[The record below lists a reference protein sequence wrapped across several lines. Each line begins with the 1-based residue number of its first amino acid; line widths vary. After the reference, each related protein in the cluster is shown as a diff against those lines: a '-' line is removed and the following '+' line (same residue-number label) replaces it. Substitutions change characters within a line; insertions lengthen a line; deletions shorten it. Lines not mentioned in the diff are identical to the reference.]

1 MLAYEKRLLFIMK
14 RKNSKKKLIKGALC
28 IVLLAILFVL
38 VKKYHDIVIYDH
50 LDVTLR
56 SRVFE
61 YGNNINLK
69 SFVKKG
75 NDDYHYS
82 IVKDLNT
89 SEVGKQQVEVKVEYK
104 GVAKV
109 VPIQLSVVDSIP
121 PEIEIKEDT
130 ITIDEDNEINLLDNI
145 GSVTD
150 HGEAIEYK
158 DEASVVDGDTNYYTV
173 LKNGFDCRNPGEYS
187 IGVVALDRAGNK
199 TEKSFKVVVKEVV
212 KVVVP
217 LAPVYRNSVVTNAP
231 ANASGSDIVS
241 IAYSYLG
248 YNYVYGGSSPSVGFD
263 CSGFVQYVYSQV
275 GKSISRSSSTQ
286 AFDGVGVEYSEVQP
300 GDILSW
306 GHGGMVTH
314 SAIYVGDG
322 QMIHAMNSNTGVV
335 ISPVNGWTNA
345 DVLMAVR
352 RVA

>member
-1 MLAYEKRLLFIMK
+1 M
-14 RKNSKKKLIKGALC
+14 KKKFTRKKLVKGVLC
-28 IVLLAILFVL
+28 VILLATLFVL
-38 VKKYHDIVIYDH
+38 VQKYREIVIYDH
-50 LDVTLR
+50 LDVKLR

-69 SFVKKG
+69 NLVKDK
-75 NDDYHYS
+75 NSDYKYF
-82 IVKDLNT
+82 IIKDLNT
-89 SEVGKQQVEVKVEYK
+89 SEVGKQRVEVKVEYK

-109 VPIQLSVVDSIP
+109 IPIQLSVVDSIP
-121 PEIEIKEDT
+121 PEMELKEDT
-130 ITIDEDNEINLLDNI
+130 ITIDEDTEINLVDNVS
-145 GSVTD
+145 SVTD
-150 HGEAIEYK
+150 HGEAIAYK
-158 DEASVVDGDTNYYTV
+158 ELSSVVEGDTNYYTIYD
-173 LKNGFDCRNPGEYS
+173 NGFDYKTPGEYN
-187 IGVVALDRAGNK
+187 IGVVALDKAGNK
-199 TEKSFKVVVKEVV
+199 TEKSFKVIVKEVI
-212 KVVVP
+212 KIVVP
-217 LAPVYRNSVVTNAP
+217 SVPVYRSDIVTNAGV
-231 ANASGSDIVS
+231 NASGNDIVS

-248 YNYVYGGSSPSVGFD
+248 YNYVYGGSSPATGFD

-286 AFDGVGVEYSEVQP
+286 AYDGVGIDYSEAQP

-314 SAIYVGDG
+314 SAIYVGNG